1 MVRVGDVDDQRLDTR
16 RSDCVGVP
24 IAPDTREDVEPAPAS
39 SRAVAAP
46 IPVDAPVITAIS
58 WISGDAVTSMK
69 LRWPPSKEPSQQSQA
84 E

>member
-1 MVRVGDVDDQRLDTR
+1 
-16 RSDCVGVP
+16 
-24 IAPDTREDVEPAPAS
+24 
-39 SRAVAAP
+39 
-46 IPVDAPVITAIS
+46 VITAIS